1 MNIRFLQWDSDF
13 FGFRIGRATI
23 LSREEADELRA
34 QQAEL
39 KRQFDLLYV
48 FDENKVGFS
57 ADGATLV
64 DEKVLYA
71 KESQPR
77 QFFDSI
83 SLYPDSKPS
92 DDLYRLALV
101 SGLYSRFRLD
111 SRFPIGSYERLYQR
125 WIDNACPQAG
135 TNKQI
140 LVYLDTDGG
149 CRGMITIDHQDTLAH
164 IGLVAVDMHHQHQ
177 GKGTLIM
184 SSLDNY
190 LFNQGVKRIEV
201 ATQKQ
206 NRDACAWYEKNGFV
220 VQSITN
226 IYHWWL

>member
-1 MNIRFLQWDSDF
+1 MDIRYLQWDSDF
-13 FGFRIGRATI
+13 FGLRIGRATI
-23 LSREEADELRA
+23 LSLEEAAELRA

-39 KRQFDLLYV
+39 KQQFDLLYV
-48 FDENKVGFS
+48 FDENNVGF
-57 ADGATLV
+57 AAGGASLV

-71 KESQPR
+71 KDCQPR
-77 QFFDSI
+77 QSFSSI
-83 SLYPDSKPS
+83 SLYPNSKPS

-125 WIDNACPQAG
+125 WIDSACPQAG

-140 LVYLDTDGG
+140 LVYLDADGE
-149 CRGMITIDHQDTLAH
+149 CRGMITVDYQDSLAH

-177 GKGTLIM
+177 GKGTQIM
-184 SSLDNY
+184 SSLDHY
-190 LFNQGVKRIEV
+190 LFSQGVKRIEV

-206 NRDACAWYEKNGFV
+206 NRDACAWYEKNGFMI
-220 VQSITN
+220 QSITN